1 MGCAAI
7 AVTDQ
12 FRLVDF
18 RQARR
23 YPSGLVDSF
32 AGFYGSLEEVNARL
46 RESSPWKLRATL
58 FLATF

>member
-18 RQARR
+18 RQVRR
-23 YPSGLVDSF
+23 HPSNLVDSF
-32 AGFYGSLEEVNARL
+32 AGFYGSLEEVNSRL
-46 RESSPWKLRATL
+46 RERSPWKLRATP
-58 FLATF
+58 FLATS